1 MLFFRTED
9 SSRKEKKEISFLSG
23 KHRRHRNRKTAL
35 GRRFR
40 RLEFFLA
47 GILDWDTWPEC
58 STGILDWN
66 AWLGCLTGMPGRN
79 VRPESLTG
87 VLDRNPWPERL
98 TAILDWDGPSGHLS
112 SAHESYLRKTL
123 EKNGSL
129 LEL

>member
-47 GILDWDTWPEC
+47 GILDWD
-58 STGILDWN
+58 
-66 AWLGCLTGMPGRN
+66 
-79 VRPESLTG
+79 
-87 VLDRNPWPERL
+87 
-98 TAILDWDGPSGHLS
+98 GPSGHLS

>member
-23 KHRRHRNRKTAL
+23 KHRRHRNRKTAP

-47 GILDWDTWPEC
+47 G
-58 STGILDWN
+58 
-66 AWLGCLTGMPGRN
+66 
-79 VRPESLTG
+79 
-87 VLDRNPWPERL
+87 
-98 TAILDWDGPSGHLS
+98 ILDWDGPSGHLS

>member
-1 MLFFRTED
+1 MLFSRTED

-23 KHRRHRNRKTAL
+23 KSPASPNRKTAL
-35 GRRFR
+35 RRRFR

-47 GILDWDTWPEC
+47 GILD
-58 STGILDWN
+58 G
-66 AWLGCLTGMPGRN
+66 
-79 VRPESLTG
+79 
-87 VLDRNPWPERL
+87 
-98 TAILDWDGPSGHLS
+98 DGPSGHLS